1 MPTNTDPTSGTSIEK
16 KLDTIIEHL
25 EKIDARDRLRM
36 WGGFIRGCIAIV
48 PIAFLVWSSWYF
60 VQHGADLMKQIT
72 DIAASSAAKYT
83 QTSGQGMVDELMKK
97 YSFPGATK

>member
-1 MPTNTDPTSGTSIEK
+1 MPSSTETSSGTTIEK

-36 WGGFIRGCIAIV
+36 WGGFIRGCIAVI
-48 PIAFLVWSSWYF
+48 PIILLIWSSWYLI
-60 VQHGADLMKQIT
+60 VNGADLMKQIT
-72 DIAASSAAKYT
+72 DVAASSAAKYT
-83 QTSGQGMVDELMKK
+83 QNSGQGMVDELMKK